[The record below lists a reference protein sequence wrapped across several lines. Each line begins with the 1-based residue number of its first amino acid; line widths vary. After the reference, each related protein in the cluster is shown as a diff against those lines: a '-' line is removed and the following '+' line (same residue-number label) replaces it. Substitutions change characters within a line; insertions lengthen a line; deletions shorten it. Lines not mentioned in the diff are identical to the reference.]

1 MLMNGFGR
9 DMVKTFLVDG
19 KYAAITEYAKICH
32 PDENELI
39 VESYDG
45 NEVRVYVDEDQVHL
59 MCPSQ
64 MSTIQTESVADA
76 VAKGTIFD
84 DAEAVDNHAQ
94 FVTMNSIPVRAM
106 SKSGLDEPKHLRIV
120 VSGIIGRMADDGTIE
135 ISVTDM
141 MNGKQFIDQ
150 LKECN
155 MKDDCDHSDE
165 INKLTDHYLG
175 AKDHYALPKKLKSD
189 IGKLDGEVKSITSVD
204 DEDGIGDEDYEYMDM
219 GDGDTEHEEFEH
231 RDEDSPYEEAFFSK
245 KPKKLKPIPRDV
257 IAYITVEMNAVKDSN
272 SQAMLAGYTCSKLDL
287 VDFYINVIDVQDER
301 YIVPHTRQYLVQMQS
316 DLNRLLQQILNIRP
330 RNFGNPRL
338 WKAGVTLPEGR

>member
-19 KYAAITEYAKICH
+19 KYAAITEYAKICY
-32 PDENELI
+32 PDENDLI

-45 NEVRVYVDEDQVHL
+45 DEVRVYVDEDQVHL

-64 MSTIQTESVADA
+64 MSTIQAESVADA

-94 FVTMNSIPVRAM
+94 FVTMNSVPVRAM

-120 VSGIIGRMADDGTIE
+120 VSGIIGRMTDDGTIE

-175 AKDHYALPKKLKSD
+175 AKDHYALPRKLKSD

-204 DEDGIGDEDYEYMDM
+204 DEDCIGDEDYEYMDM

-257 IAYITVEMNAVKDSN
+257 VAYITVEMNAIKTSN
-272 SQAMLAGYTCSKLDL
+272 DQAMLAGYTCSKLDL
-287 VDFYINVIDVQDER
+287 VDFYINCIDTQDER

-316 DLNRLLQQILNIRP
+316 DLNKLLQQILNIRP

-338 WKAGVTLPEGR
+338 WKVGVTLPEGR